1 VPGVSATRWFDGP
14 GPPERLAVLRVLT
27 GAFATIYLV
36 VRLPAFHGLG
46 DAPARDFEPVGVLW
60 WMASPLPAG
69 VLSLVLAVTTMAGAA
84 FASGAWFRVTG
95 PGFAILLLVVTT
107 YHSSWGQLLW
117 FENLVTLHVLIV
129 GCSPS
134 ADALSVD
141 ARDRPPAPGRAVY
154 GWPVRLSALVTVVT
168 YVLAGIAKLAEAGS
182 SWVSGQTLVNHIAY
196 SAARLEV
203 LGASGSPAAALLVRH
218 AWLLTPAAVLTLVL
232 ELCAPL
238 ALLGGK
244 ARDVWVVGVWLMHV
258 GIAATMFVVFPYP
271 LSLVAFAPLF
281 RLERLVPQRFRAEL
295 T

>member
-1 VPGVSATRWFDGP
+1 MPGVRPAAWFDGT

-60 WMASPLPAG
+60 WMASPVPAG
-69 VLSLVLAVTTMAGAA
+69 VLSAVLAVTTMAGAA

-95 PGFAILLLVVTT
+95 PGFAILLLALTT

-141 ARDRPPAPGRAVY
+141 ARDRPPATWRAGY
-154 GWPVRLSALVTVVT
+154 GWPVRLAALVTVLT

-182 SWVSGQTLVNHIAY
+182 SWVSGQTLVNHVAY

-203 LGASGSPAAALLVRH
+203 LGASASPLASLLVRH

-232 ELCAPL
+232 ELGAPL

-244 ARDVWVVGVWLMHV
+244 VRDAWVIGVWLMHV

-281 RLERLVPQRFRAEL
+281 RLERLVPRRFRAGL